1 MDLEVFIVGT
11 SYFSKV
17 GLDGKYEISEITA
30 NTGYILC
37 LQKGEQTQI
46 IKENVEIIA
55 GQNTVIE
62 AVKFSKNNS
71 TFLWLGT
78 LTEAPENPKAN
89 DAYFNTTE
97 GIFYL
102 YNGTSWE
109 ILAKNLSKKYNGILD
124 LENFLPS
131 KMTMNPNAPYSTSYV
146 TTKKLPYTNQIPN
159 IYDVVKLEF
168 SFTSPKD
175 INDFFIILL
184 DDSGDWVPLADGH
197 NISNIKKGEV
207 INISETFELTVQ
219 PKGNIILNL
228 QESLT
233 EEEYKNHSGK
243 YDLSIE
249 SSKISVTSYTGIPNY
264 LPSSNTTTQI
274 TCNATERGIL
284 FEGCSIS
291 DTNIFI
297 TDKNNDVCMNINY
310 KKPDWYHKWNYTYPL
325 VKKDTE
331 YDFYVRVERSDGLI
345 LEEQNFTVTAIGGL
359 GEYKVENTDYEVT
372 LSDDYVLSRTLQ
384 EFTNN
389 ENVPILDYGTYY
401 QIVSNDKNADRVW
414 TDNTLW
420 VNACDCWNSE
430 TQQKYDLHNSSWQ
443 DIKSMLQ
450 GRALGAEVR
459 TKVKIAGYTYND
471 TVTFSLNDLNQLV
484 LPRKTENNKKEYK
497 LLVMYGSDFDNLYT
511 DVPNTKK
518 YIMSKDFKSFVSAGT
533 SGARE
538 VSAQEVLISKNLEEP
553 RYIPESFLGKWS
565 AWTTDSEIYESELS
579 FPSSAWDIIN
589 YIISNNPDTII
600 SGTDGEYCP
609 ILLAPKDKKIN
620 KELTFKCKK
629 ETWGNAGSIEVD
641 LPEKITVAEGDIVVI
656 NGTFEFGIPSAGK
669 IIRFYPQDCVGWDYL
684 VPSLISSDNDDG
696 LNGSEVT
703 KENVEWTIKAKSAGT
718 WSKIQWV
725 LGWEDEDDS
734 NAGATCTV
742 NFKNVTIT
750 KK

>member
-1 MDLEVFIVGT
+1 MNLEVFIAGT

-17 GLDGKYEISEITA
+17 GLDGKYAISEITA

-62 AVKFSKNNS
+62 PVKFSKNDS
-71 TFLWLGT
+71 SFLWLGT
-78 LTEAPENPKAN
+78 LKEAPENPKAN

-102 YNGTSWE
+102 YNGNSWE
-109 ILAKNLSKKYNGILD
+109 ILAKNLSEKYNGILD

-146 TTKKLPYTNQIPN
+146 TIKELPYTHQIPN

-175 INDFFIILL
+175 INDFTIILL
-184 DDSGDWVPLADGH
+184 DDSDSWVPLADLH

-207 INISETFELTVQ
+207 INISETFELTAQ

-233 EEEYKNHSGK
+233 EEEYKNHPGK

-274 TCNATERGIL
+274 TCNATEKGIL
-284 FEGCSIS
+284 FEGFSIS

-310 KKPDWYHKWNYTYPL
+310 KKPDVYHKWNYTYPL
-325 VKKDTE
+325 VKKDTV
-331 YDFYVRVERSDGLI
+331 YDFYVRVERGDGLI

-372 LSDDYVLSRTLQ
+372 LSDDYVLSRTPQ
-384 EFTNN
+384 NFTNN
-389 ENVPILDYGTYY
+389 KNVPILDYGTSY
-401 QIVSNDKNADRVW
+401 QIVSNDKNANTIW

-420 VNACDCWNSE
+420 IYACDCWNSE
-430 TQQKYDLHNSSWQ
+430 TQQKYDLHKSSWQ
-443 DIKSMLQ
+443 EFSSIDSMLQ

-471 TVTFSLNDLNQLV
+471 TVTFSLNDLNRRV
-484 LPRKTENNKKEYK
+484 FPWKTESNKKEYK

-511 DVPNTKK
+511 NVPNTKE
-518 YIMSKDFKSFVSAGT
+518 YIMSKDFKSFVSAET
-533 SGARE
+533 SDTTK
-538 VSAQEVLISKNLEEP
+538 VYAQEVLISKNLEEP
-553 RYIPESFLGKWS
+553 RYIPVSFLRKWS
-565 AWTTDSEIYESELS
+565 AWTTDSEIYKMELS
-579 FPSSAWDIIN
+579 LPCSAWDIIN
-589 YIISNNPDTII
+589 DIIRNNSDTII

-620 KELTFKCKK
+620 KEVTFTSKR
-629 ETWGNAGSIEVD
+629 ESWGVSGSVPVD

-656 NGTFEFGIPSAGK
+656 NGTFEFGTPSTGK
-669 IIRFYPQDCVGWDYL
+669 IVEFHPQECIDWQTPDYNE
-684 VPSLISSDNDDG
+684 IKNYDEG
-696 LNGSEVT
+696 LNGT
-703 KENVEWTIKAKSAGT
+703 KFAKWTITAKSAGT

-725 LGWEDEDDS
+725 LDWEDEDS
-734 NAGATCTV
+734 NEGATCTV